1 MILSPTCMVPT
12 LKLFSPLAAAAEN
25 NRADPGAKAL
35 NNRERE
41 IMLTVSAI
49 VSLGSA
55 FSDAAASA

>member
-1 MILSPTCMVPT
+1 MHDPT
-12 LKLFSPLAAAAEN
+12 LKLFSPLVAAAAAEN

-41 IMLTVSAI
+41 IMLIVSAI
-49 VSLGSA
+49 LSLGSA

>member
-1 MILSPTCMVPT
+1 MHGPT
-12 LKLFSPLAAAAEN
+12 LKLFSPLVAAAAAEN